1 MLQDYKEVIS
11 EISVGWVDVKRGYRE
26 DGSRCG
32 RILSVRCLCVYPRSA
47 LTWAVE
53 TNIMVGTHADSLIA
67 EAVVKG
73 ITGFDTE
80 LAYEAVRKDGTVPPA
95 NDNTTE

>member
-1 MLQDYKEVIS
+1 
-11 EISVGWVDVKRGYRE
+11 
-26 DGSRCG
+26 
-32 RILSVRCLCVYPRSA
+32 
-47 LTWAVE
+47 
-53 TNIMVGTHADSLIA
+53 MVGTHADSLIA